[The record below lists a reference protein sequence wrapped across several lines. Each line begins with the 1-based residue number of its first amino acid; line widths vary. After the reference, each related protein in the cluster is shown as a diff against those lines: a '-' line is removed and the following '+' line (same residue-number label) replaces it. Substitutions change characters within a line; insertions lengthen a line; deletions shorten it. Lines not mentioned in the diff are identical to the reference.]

1 MNNSKNNFSLS
12 PLVANIK
19 KRIEIFIK
27 SCFPKNK
34 IYVDAS
40 TQPEDS
46 CYSLDQDL
54 TYSPEILSPQ
64 QKPEETIKQ
73 QPEANPSISKFV
85 EDPQFSRILKS
96 YSQLNSS
103 SYLPLNLNNGLL
115 YRPIYAEGHSPAELE
130 LESFKATLK
139 CYKNILSFQSNPI
152 YKGFQWSSKV
162 DFLPTSNSES
172 LFRPI
177 KSEVKFSPTIDKPSN
192 SLRRPNLLV
201 HRITRIIAL

>member
-12 PLVANIK
+12 PLFANIK
-19 KRIEIFIK
+19 ERIEKFFK

-40 TQPEDS
+40 TQTEDS
-46 CYSLDQDL
+46 CYSLCQDSMD
-54 TYSPEILSPQ
+54 SPEILSPQ

-73 QPEANPSISKFV
+73 EPEANPSTSKFI
-85 EDPQFSRILKS
+85 EDSQFSRILKS

-103 SYLPLNLNNGLL
+103 NYLPLNLNNGLL
-115 YRPIYAEGHSPAELE
+115 YQPIYAEGESPAELE

-139 CYKNILSFQSNPI
+139 CYKNILSSQSNSI
-152 YKGFQWSSKV
+152 YKGFQWSSKF
-162 DFLPTSNSES
+162 DFPPISNSES
-172 LFRPI
+172 FFRPI

-192 SLRRPNLLV
+192 SLNKPNLLTTQIK
-201 HRITRIIAL
+201 RTLAL